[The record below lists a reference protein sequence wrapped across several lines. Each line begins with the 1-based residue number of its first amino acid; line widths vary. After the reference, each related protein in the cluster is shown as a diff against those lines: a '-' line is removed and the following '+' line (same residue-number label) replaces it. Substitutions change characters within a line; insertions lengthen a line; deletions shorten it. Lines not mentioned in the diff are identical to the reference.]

1 MRLGVL
7 TVWVQAQRRLM
18 QPARRRE
25 LFRPLEASRGC
36 PGGSLS
42 PFPSCESFVFGAK
55 IRKAFLLGKVPS
67 EWLSLVLI
75 KDALCRRRRELEV
88 PVAEMVNRC
97 TQEQAF
103 PIAKVNATIFERSE
117 GFLQIAAGVP
127 TPKVAIK
134 IRILTRWLV
143 GHRCKMGTP
152 CGQLEMSSL

>member
-1 MRLGVL
+1 L
-7 TVWVQAQRRLM
+7 
-18 QPARRRE
+18 
-25 LFRPLEASRGC
+25 
-36 PGGSLS
+36 
-42 PFPSCESFVFGAK
+42 CEFFVFGAK
-55 IRKAFLLGKVPS
+55 IRESFLLGKAPKEWPS
-67 EWLSLVLI
+67 VTLT
-75 KDALCRRRRELEV
+75 KDALRRRCRLFEV

-103 PIAKVNATIFERSE
+103 PIAKVNASIFERSE